1 MRKNVLFLFFVCILA
16 SIFSFLVFFTGIICL
31 PLFGGRKVVD
41 LPVKLTS
48 LLNKIIFGFTK
59 FENQTLERKPSDF
72 LGFHE
77 FY

>member
-1 MRKNVLFLFFVCILA
+1 MFYFYFLCAFLPP
-16 SIFSFLVFFTGIICL
+16 SFLVFFTGIICL

-77 FY
+77 FH